1 MVHHMHLQPEP
12 FEKILSG
19 QKTIELRL
27 YDEKRQQIL
36 EEDTIE
42 FSCLGNDDRSITA
55 KVSAL
60 HLFPSFKMLYEKLPL
75 NQCGYTT
82 DELQNASFKDMEQYY
97 PAEEQKRYGVVG
109 IELTD
114 VRGSG
119 RNE

>member
-36 EEDTIE
+36 EGDTIE
-42 FSCLGNDDRSITA
+42 FSCLGNEGQKFTA
-55 KVSAL
+55 MVKAL
-60 HLFPSFKMLYEKLPL
+60 HLYPSFQMLYENLPL
-75 NQCGYTT
+75 IQCGYTT
-82 DELQNASFKDMEQYY
+82 DTLQNASYKDMEQYY
-97 PAEEQKRYGVVG
+97 PAEEQKHYGVVG